1 MTILP
6 LFQSRLDNIAQGNL
20 KIIKLIPEDKL
31 TWKPHERSMTLGRL
45 GQHLAELPHWMN
57 RIMEADSFDF
67 VLSGYKA
74 PAPPTSVEEIIA
86 LHGSKYEAAKAALA
100 AAGSVDMDAEWQ
112 MRSNGKVGAKYPR
125 GIAIATQL
133 EHIVHHRGQLTVYL
147 RLLNVPIPGFYGAS
161 ADDKLAVKATV

>member
-1 MTILP
+1 MNTISV
-6 LFQSRLDNIAQGNL
+6 FQARLDTIVQGNL

-74 PAPPTSVEEIIA
+74 PALPATVEEIIA
-86 LHGSKYEAAKAALA
+86 LHGSKYEAAKTALA
-100 AAGSVDMDAEWQ
+100 AAGTVDMDAEWQ

-125 GIAIATQL
+125 AIAIATQL
-133 EHIVHHRGQLTVYL
+133 EHMVHHRGQLGVYL
-147 RLLNVPIPGFYGAS
+147 RLLDVPLPGFYGAS
-161 ADDKLAVKATV
+161 ADEKLAQKAIL